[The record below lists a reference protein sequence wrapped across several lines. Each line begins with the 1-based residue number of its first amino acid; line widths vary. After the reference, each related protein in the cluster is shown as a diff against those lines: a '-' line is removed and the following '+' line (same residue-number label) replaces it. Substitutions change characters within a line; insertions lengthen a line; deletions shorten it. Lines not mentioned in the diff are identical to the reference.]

1 MASQITLFIYQIKI
15 MLVKGS
21 LGLKLLH
28 VSNRG
33 LISLQDRRP
42 VTYFVKEVSPNFAK
56 RLLQS
61 DG

>member
-15 MLVKGS
+15 MLMKGS